1 MIKSFVRAIALP
13 LVLTLHGCSLLP
25 RSHPA
30 VDLKSA
36 VGVDYS
42 HLDRLLQQGLWKDAD
57 RETLQKIL
65 EVSNRRQ
72 EKWLS
77 VKDIQQF
84 PCEDLGTID
93 RLWEVRSQGRFGFS
107 VQRMLWKELGGKSGD
122 YNTRVA
128 AKFGDRVGWRQN
140 GKWRSYEELMF
151 QEKDAPVGHLP
162 ASTGGG
168 VSGGVWGGVAS
179 LAQRV
184 EYCNL
189 NITPAKRLEPTQ
201 RWGTPATWA
210 NLEANLAKREWV
222 TADWI
227 TLNLMEKIAN
237 QGKESESAT
246 QSVLTGYALRNFPCQ
261 ELKRIDRLWL
271 KYSEGR
277 LGFSV
282 QQQFY
287 LQTGN
292 KPGELHWGKY
302 KAFEAATGWNET
314 RGHQADDYDLRFPS
328 VVPRGYFPFRIGWDY
343 ETFGS
348 GFTREWRAYLN
359 PDCKL

>member
-1 MIKSFVRAIALP
+1 MTKFLVRAIALP
-13 LVLTLHGCSLLP
+13 LVLTLHGCSLFP
-25 RSHPA
+25 RSHPT
-30 VDLKSA
+30 VELKSA
-36 VGVDYS
+36 VGADYS

-65 EVSNRRQ
+65 EGSKRQ
-72 EKWLS
+72 REKWLS

-93 RLWEVRSQGRFGFS
+93 RLWETRSQGRFGFS

-122 YNTRVA
+122 YNALIA

-140 GKWRSYEELMF
+140 GKWRSSEELMF
-151 QEKDAPVGHLP
+151 QKNDAPVGQLP

-168 VSGGVWGGVAS
+168 VSGAVWGGVAS

-189 NITPAKRLEPTQ
+189 NITPAKRHKLTQ
-201 RWGTPATWA
+201 SWQTPATWA

-222 TADWI
+222 TADWV
-227 TLNLMEKIAN
+227 TLKLMEKIASK
-237 QGKESESAT
+237 GKEPESAT
-246 QSVLTGYALRNFPCQ
+246 QSVLTVSALRNFPCQ
-261 ELKRIDRLWL
+261 KLKRIDRLWL

-292 KPGELHWGKY
+292 TPGELHWGK
-302 KAFEAATGWNET
+302 
-314 RGHQADDYDLRFPS
+314 
-328 VVPRGYFPFRIGWDY
+328 
-343 ETFGS
+343 
-348 GFTREWRAYLN
+348 
-359 PDCKL
+359 